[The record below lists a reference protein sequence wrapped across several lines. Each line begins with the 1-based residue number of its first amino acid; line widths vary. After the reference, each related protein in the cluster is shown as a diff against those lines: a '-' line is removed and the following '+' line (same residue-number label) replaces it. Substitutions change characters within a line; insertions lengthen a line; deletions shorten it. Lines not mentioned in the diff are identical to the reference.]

1 MPRKWKHR
9 APQIKAAKRD
19 VPRGF
24 FISAVTAAT
33 INAAESSEDGKPKL
47 STFAGRAYTG
57 APMKPEGWG
66 LPLVVDLDGVKVP
79 SQHRPV
85 LRQHNHE
92 QIVGH
97 TTEVKV
103 TTGKDGGI
111 DIAGPFSGES
121 QHVDKVRVPAS
132 NGFQWQLSIGAT
144 PVRTEFVEAGQTV
157 SVNGRDFAGPGTIS
171 RETELGEISFVPL
184 GADGDTS
191 ATVQASNRK
200 GRVMN
205 FQSALKQICAGKYS
219 DEEIDKMSDDEAK
232 ANLKKCMN
240 AADDEPDED
249 DKKKKDD
256 EKAKAKAADE
266 EEKKTEAASLARIK
280 ANRKAEANDLRRA
293 DSIRASVSKYGISQ
307 IEVDGKKVNLAAHA
321 IEEGWSEEKTELHAL
336 RAARPGQ
343 EVGQSPHFYSTSNPS
358 MTDAVVECALFDA
371 MGSFRLFDSDFYRVS
386 DIQGADGRAI
396 RRTSEREE
404 NRITSQLKARY
415 TDQVR
420 QTAHTAFRGRLG
432 LQQALTMIASSAGYR
447 GGEVIRDPE
456 TWGNVANY
464 LARAN
469 QPIQA
474 DSSTINIA
482 NVLANVQNKFIL
494 QGYLFSEQSFMEI
507 VNVKPV
513 KDFKPTKSVALFGD
527 FVFKDLNPAGEIQ
540 HATMGDQGFANQ
552 AGLVARMLTIPLT
565 QIVNDDL
572 GILGQAPMMMGRGWG
587 VKLNELVWAEFMDTA
602 NVDDGGSTA
611 FWAATH
617 TITGQL
623 GNSNLSSG
631 GGSALGSAGLQAA
644 KLLFDR
650 QIDPVGKPL
659 GLDAEIIV
667 YPPELDVTAMELMN
681 AQYIL
686 MAGLASTSSASKQP
700 NTNIWAR
707 RFKPVMSRYLS
718 NSSFTGFST
727 TAWYMLAN
735 PAIMP
740 VVELAAW
747 NGNLVPT
754 VQTASQDWQFN
765 TLGISMRGYGGVG
778 ANIQNFRGGVK
789 SAGT

>member
-1 MPRKWKHR
+1 MSKKWKNR
-9 APQIKAAKRD
+9 APQIKASKPSLPKDFR
-19 VPRGF
+19 F
-24 FISAVTAAT
+24 TAAPAT
-33 INAAESSEDGKPKL
+33 IQAAEGLGTDGKPML
-47 STFAGRAYTG
+47 SRFQGRAYTG
-57 APMKPEGWG
+57 APMKPEGFH
-66 LPLVVDLDGVKVP
+66 LPIVVDLEGVRVS

-92 QIVGH
+92 MIVGH
-97 TTEVKV
+97 TDVVKV

-111 DIAGPFSGES
+111 DIAGPLSGEA
-121 QHVDKVRVPAS
+121 QHVDKVRIPAS

-144 PVRTEFVEAGQTV
+144 PIRTEFVESGETV
-157 SVNGRDFAGPGTIS
+157 KVNGRDFTGPGTIS

-184 GADGDTS
+184 GADGETS

-200 GRVMN
+200 GRPMN
-205 FQSALKQICAGKYS
+205 FKAALKQICAGKYS
-219 DEEIDKMSDDEAK
+219 DEDVDAMSDADAK
-232 ANLKKCMN
+232 ANLKKCMS
-240 AADDEPDED
+240 ASD
-249 DKKKKDD
+249 DKKDDDDKK
-256 EKAKAKAADE
+256 EEAKAGALPPEVGANAALLQFRKEMATETGRINRITANGQKAGP
-266 EEKKTEAASLARIK
+266 I
-280 ANRKAEANDLRRA
+280 
-293 DSIRASVSKYGISQ
+293 VSAVKI
-307 IEVDGKKVNLAAHA
+307 DGKTVNLIEHA
-321 IEEGWSEEKTELHAL
+321 INENWTPEQFEMRCELEQL
-336 RAARPGQ
+336 RAARPAAG
-343 EVGQSPHFYSTSNPS
+343 VGASPHFYSPSNPQV
-358 MTDAVVECALFDA
+358 TDAVLECALFDA
-371 MGSFRLFDSDFYRVS
+371 MGNFRLFDNDFYRTGDTVS
-386 DIQGADGRAI
+386 ASGQPI

-420 QTAHTAFRGRLG
+420 QTAHTLYRGRLG
-432 LQQALTMIASSAGYR
+432 LQQVLTTIAASAGYR
-447 GGEVIRDPE
+447 GSEVIRDPE
-456 TWGNVANY
+456 SWGSISHF
-464 LARAN
+464 LA
-469 QPIQA
+469 QTSLPIQA
-474 DSSTINIA
+474 DASTISIA

-494 QGYLFSEQSFMEI
+494 QGYLFTEQSFMDI

-527 FVFKDLNPAGEIQ
+527 FVFKDLNVAGEIQ
-540 HATMGDQGFANQ
+540 HASMGDQAFANQ
-552 AGLVARMLTIPLT
+552 AGLVARMMTIPLT
-565 QIVNDDL
+565 YIVNDDL
-572 GILGQAPMMMGRGWG
+572 GILGQVPMMMGRGWG
-587 VKLNELVWAEFMDTA
+587 LKLNELVWAEFMDTA

-617 TITGQL
+617 TITGQS

-650 QIDPVGKPL
+650 QIDPAGKPL
-659 GLDAEIIV
+659 GLDAELLV

-718 NSSFTGFST
+718 NSTFTGYST
-727 TAWYMLAN
+727 TAYYLLAN
-735 PAIMP
+735 PSIMP

-754 VQTASQDWQFN
+754 VQTAGQDWQFN
-765 TLGISMRGYGGVG
+765 MLGISMRGFGGVG

-789 SAGT
+789 SAGV